1 MKTQASSR
9 AVDLS
14 LQGAPLEGR
23 VPSSGQGIVFLGAL
37 CPLGERDVVFFF
49 WQKQSQPLSFSEVDA
64 IGESTSNG

>member
-37 CPLGERDVVFFF
+37 CPLGERDVGFF
-49 WQKQSQPLSFSEVDA
+49 WQKQSRPLSFSEVGA
-64 IGESTSNG
+64 VGEPASNG